1 VRSGAFS
8 HVLLGRLQTEDRDEP
23 GRARAPVLPAKPL
36 QVDALSLSLSL
47 SHRRPF
53 LARRFI
59 SAFSRLI
66 VPNVPFLGKREMS
79 LPPLKTMRFVSA
91 SYRYRHLCLVAE
103 RRELIR
109 ANRLSVHY
117 RGALAV
123 LGDVTDCGSFF
134 LNNRSASLYAAG
146 VRSREDASFS
156 DPQPPLSRWTVAYD
170 GTEACAIPRLADS
183 RICGSTFRCRSVDRS
198 ASLLLPHGRYS
209 PSGRSTR
216 GNSDDPADDPRQVA
230 RVAW

>member
-47 SHRRPF
+47 
-53 LARRFI
+53 
-59 SAFSRLI
+59 SRLI